1 MLQMKHDIICES
13 RSIDQQFY
21 NESYVFLESAIIEV
35 LYRLDIIRK
44 DRAMKNNKNPI
55 EHCKARIKSAESM
68 KEKLLRRELP
78 VSVPTKLLQ
87 QI

>member
-21 NESYVFLESAIIEV
+21 KESYVLLEGAIIEV
-35 LYRLDIIRK
+35 LSRLDIIRK
-44 DRAMKNNKNPI
+44 NRAIKSDKNPI

-68 KEKLLRRELP
+68 KDKLL
-78 VSVPTKLLQ
+78 
-87 QI
+87 